1 MNRNKEIE
9 LRAVVLGASA
19 GGIQALI
26 KILSLLPENYSL
38 PIIIVLHISDAH
50 PSTLPAVFKGIV
62 RLPVKEAQE
71 KDEILRGTI
80 YFAPPGYHL
89 LIESDYTFSL
99 SNEEPVFFSRPS
111 IDVTFESAAYVYG
124 KNLTGILLTGANQDG
139 AMGLKTIKGLGGRT
153 IIQDPKSAEHSEMPA
168 SGIPYVKPENI
179 MTLDQISQY
188 LVSL

>member
-1 MNRNKEIE
+1 MNREKEIKSG
-9 LRAVVLGASA
+9 AVVIGASA

-26 KILSLLPENYSL
+26 KILSLLPDTYSL

-50 PSTLPAVFKGIV
+50 QSTLPAVFKGIV
-62 RLPVKEAQE
+62 KLPVKEAQE
-71 KDEILRGTI
+71 KEEILGGTI

-89 LIESDYTFSL
+89 LIESDHTFSL

-111 IDVTFESAAYVYG
+111 INVTFESAAYVYG
-124 KNLTGILLTGANQDG
+124 KNLTGILLTGASQDG
-139 AMGLKTIKGLGGRT
+139 AMGLKKIKELGGST
-153 IIQDPKSAEHSEMPA
+153 IIQDPKSAEHSEMPS

-179 MTLDQISQY
+179 MTLDLISKY